1 MVEHSDAVLISIRTR
16 FVRSIL
22 AGTKTFELRK
32 KIPRS
37 PVGRLLVMYSSGE
50 DRAITAYARV
60 GGVTSGTPEVI
71 WARHGLLLGLT
82 HEEFKTYFDGATTA
96 YALHLEDVTPSR
108 RHLTLHELR
117 SDHALEPPQ
126 SWRYL
131 SQKVYQGLLETL

>member
-1 MVEHSDAVLISIRTR
+1 MGEHLDAVLISIRSR

-32 KIPRS
+32 TVPRS
-37 PVGRLLVMYSSGE
+37 PVGKLLVIYSSGE

-60 GGVTSGTPEVI
+60 GALTSGTPEAI
-71 WARHGLLLGLT
+71 WERHGLQLGLSY
-82 HEEFKTYFDGATTA
+82 EEFNTYFEDSTVA

-108 RHLTLHELR
+108 RPLTLHELR
-117 SDHALEPPQ
+117 SEHALEPPQ

-131 SQKVYQGLLETL
+131 PREAYQGLLAIL